1 MGYSYD
7 QEENRGYR
15 KLSSNDFKIESSSDG
30 GDNWNTI
37 SGLKFERVN
46 SKKIK
51 FSDFSNFNGSDI
63 IKVTPK
69 SNKVF
74 EFIVR
79 NHQENNSLPQSC
91 DENTQVNN
99 IVNVNYVSLSTISN
113 YNLFYINN
121 SNAIFKEKRINII
134 KNENKIVS
142 TLKDINNICLIYYE
156 QNNSVLNL
164 YDNETK
170 LDPIP
175 PSNTYLESNHN
186 YLTEYLGNNSSHVYD
201 SDNNIHIVYTDL
213 IDNNLIYNKKRQI
226 IIVGIC
232 HI

>member
-1 MGYSYD
+1 MQYRQVVVICYANQRNNILNFKRNDNKPFITNTTISEDNQFLFLEFNEDVMGYSYD
-7 QEENRGYR
+7 QEVNRGYR

-142 TLKDINNICLIYYE
+142 N
-156 QNNSVLNL
+156 
-164 YDNETK
+164 
-170 LDPIP
+170 
-175 PSNTYLESNHN
+175 
-186 YLTEYLGNNSSHVYD
+186 
-201 SDNNIHIVYTDL
+201 
-213 IDNNLIYNKKRQI
+213 
-226 IIVGIC
+226 
-232 HI
+232 